1 MNLRRLTRR
10 IGRGRFA
17 SGQGLVE
24 FALIFPLLMI
34 IVMLLFDFGRVLYAY
49 STVADAARQGS
60 RLAIVDQKTAAVQA
74 RAAGGAVAL
83 GIDPGSVEVFYRPIG
98 QTTGT
103 CTPLDVECVAEVT
116 VRSAWSP
123 ITPLI
128 ELPLRLLMGVDHID
142 VSSTARMP
150 IERLYASP

>member
-1 MNLRRLTRR
+1 MNGWLLSRQDRP
-10 IGRGRFA
+10 GRHRN
-17 SGQGLVE
+17 GQGLVE
-24 FALIFPLLMI
+24 FALVFPVLIFI
-34 IVMLLFDFGRVLYAY
+34 FMLLFDFGRALYAY
-49 STVADAARQGS
+49 STVANAAREGS
-60 RLAIVDQKTAAVQA
+60 RLAIVDQKTPAVQA
-74 RAAGGAVAL
+74 RAAGAATAL

-116 VRSAWSP
+116 VRTTWSP

-128 ELPLRLLMGVDHID
+128 ELPLLALMGVDHID